1 METIKE
7 VLNRHVDLHSD
18 PTKEQFESTMDDL
31 HRLITELERP
41 QNREL
46 MRFVMAWQKLDKE
59 LDKLQRKIDE
69 RMTSAPVNK
78 VNEFLQQLKKK
89 Q

>member
-1 METIKE
+1 
-7 VLNRHVDLHSD
+7 
-18 PTKEQFESTMDDL
+18 
-31 HRLITELERP
+31 
-41 QNREL
+41 